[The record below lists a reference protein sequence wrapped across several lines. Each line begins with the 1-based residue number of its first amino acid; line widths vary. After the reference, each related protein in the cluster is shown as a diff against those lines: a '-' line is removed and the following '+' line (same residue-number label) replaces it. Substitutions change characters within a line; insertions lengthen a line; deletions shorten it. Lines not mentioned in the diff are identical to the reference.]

1 MNSEKRHLVQLQ
13 KALIPVSKMVIKFGL
28 QYHEFRANSQ
38 KAYIKAAEELLNE
51 AHIKPT
57 NQAIAVKTGIDRR
70 TIAEFQQD
78 AHGNN
83 DVMNKMDL
91 VIAALQRAKTT
102 SRQLTHSHLTS
113 LIDSIYGNHIRA
125 KAVITELISNE
136 LIIQM
141 DTGYL
146 IARSLKQQLLQQAE
160 LAEEVDIT
168 TKRLFQTFYKKMF
181 ATDHKQNLNQAS
193 IFSSKIP
200 NSKHSEV
207 NQIIDKKM
215 RQFQREMAELIK
227 QHETKVPKGTY
238 ANVGFSQF
246 QFDSGEWIN
255 YITAYLF
262 CGNFSPR
269 KEPSSLT
276 LLQKITQ
283 YVL

>member
-1 MNSEKRHLVQLQ
+1 MTTDRRHLVQLQ

-51 AHIKPT
+51 VGIKPT

-70 TIAEFQQD
+70 TIAEFQND
-78 AHGNN
+78 ISESK

-91 VIAALQRAKTT
+91 VISALQRSKLN
-102 SRQLTHSHLTS
+102 SKQLSHSHLTT

-136 LIIQM
+136 IIIKKNNK
-141 DTGYL
+141 YW
-146 IARSLKQQLLQQAE
+146 IAKSLNQQLLQQAE

-193 IFSSKIP
+193 ILSSKIP
-200 NSKHSEV
+200 HSKHDHI

-215 RQFQREMAELIK
+215 RQFQQEMSVLIE
-227 QHETKVPKGTY
+227 QHETNVPKGTY
-238 ANVGFSQF
+238 ANIGFSQF
-246 QFDSGEWIN
+246 QFDS
-255 YITAYLF
+255 T
-262 CGNFSPR
+262 
-269 KEPSSLT
+269 K
-276 LLQKITQ
+276 
-283 YVL
+283 

>member
-1 MNSEKRHLVQLQ
+1 MNREKRHLVQLQ

-38 KAYIKAAEELLNE
+38 KAYIKAAEELLEN
-51 AHIKPT
+51 AQIKPT

-70 TIAEFQQD
+70 TIAEFHSNQSESK
-78 AHGNN
+78 
-83 DVMNKMDL
+83 DVLNKMDL
-91 VIAALQRAKTT
+91 VIGALQRTKIN
-102 SRQLTHSHLTS
+102 SKQLTHSHLSS

-136 LIIQM
+136 IIIKT
-141 DTGYL
+141 DKGYL
-146 IARSLKQQLLQQAE
+146 IAQSLNQQLLHQAE

-200 NSKHSEV
+200 HSKHDDI

-215 RQFQREMAELIK
+215 RQFQQEMSELIK
-227 QHETKVPKGTY
+227 QHETNVPKGTY

-246 QFDSGEWIN
+246 QFDSSE
-255 YITAYLF
+255 
-262 CGNFSPR
+262 
-269 KEPSSLT
+269 
-276 LLQKITQ
+276 
-283 YVL
+283 

>member
-1 MNSEKRHLVQLQ
+1 MKTDKRHLVQLQ
-13 KALIPVSKMVIKFGL
+13 KALIPVTKMVIKFGL

-51 AHIKPT
+51 TGIKPT

-70 TIAEFQQD
+70 TIAEFQ
-78 AHGNN
+78 N
-83 DVMNKMDL
+83 DQFEGKDVLNKMDL
-91 VIAALQRAKTT
+91 VIASLQRAKLT
-102 SRQLTHSHLTS
+102 SKQLTHSHLTS

-136 LIIQM
+136 IIIKN
-141 DTGYL
+141 DNNYL
-146 IARSLKQQLLQQAE
+146 IAKSLNKQLLQQAE

-181 ATDHKQNLNQAS
+181 ATDQKQDLNQAS

-200 NSKHSEV
+200 HSKHDHV

-215 RQFQREMAELIK
+215 RQFQLEMSELIK
-227 QHETKVPKGTY
+227 QHETNVPKGTY

-246 QFDSGEWIN
+246 QFDS
-255 YITAYLF
+255 T
-262 CGNFSPR
+262 
-269 KEPSSLT
+269 K
-276 LLQKITQ
+276 
-283 YVL
+283 